1 MRPHGEWAE
10 VSSPTTV
17 LPRRPRG
24 VVPHADFRAALGTSW
39 SPPPALQSLGH
50 HLTLDAPTGLLAA
63 AAVPVEAYAGAELRF
78 TPAAEPADEPRE
90 PMTPGAAKPRL
101 LNRILGRQ
109 EPAPMPPAVPSPAP
123 PRLSTPESPELPN
136 RAGESRPALR
146 LPESRPTLAAAS
158 TPTVFRMPEA
168 QAMPTDVER
177 IRRSGPAPVEEMPPL
192 AGPLSADPGV
202 DAEVNLEVEHV
213 ATVDPAPSRR
223 SGSDGLEEKQLAAG
237 PLRVH
242 EPPAPAAQRPLL
254 GHRALGADLMAA
266 AAEVVLPRP
275 VAALAPVVLPAPVAG
290 RATTAPAGGSDLAP
304 PRPAGGWA
312 RPAAAYE
319 APPAPMAEPP
329 TYARASAGPAFDAAP
344 PRVARDVEL
353 PAPPAGPVEPEP
365 GLPDWWPA
373 QSTTWDVADADPG
386 TGQVDHVADRAP
398 TLDLPDLARPDLA
411 QLDIDLP
418 AVARSDVDLP
428 DLAGPAVTEPFADPS
443 RPAAARP
450 AATHTEPMLQ
460 RRIRQT
466 RDPATGMP
474 VTRRVA
480 WPLDVPTAHADPQ
493 AADGQP
499 EPEDRSPDDQDSGQP
514 HREQPA
520 PDLLPDAAPLEA
532 RQAPTVPGLRRV
544 VRVPAAAPE
553 TSRSQPPAFPL
564 VGPSDGDLRADL
576 PDLPDLHRF
585 APVELPEPS
594 RSDGSADESGSSDA
608 AAPASPA
615 ASPAARAKPA
625 PTADDVAGELRHTLL
640 VERER
645 FGVLADLW

>member
-39 SPPPALQSLGH
+39 SPPPALQPLGH

-63 AAVPVEAYAGAELRF
+63 AAVPVEAYVGAELRF
-78 TPAAEPADEPRE
+78 TPAAAEPADEPRE
-90 PMTPGAAKPRL
+90 PAATKPRL
-101 LNRILGRQ
+101 LDRILGRQ
-109 EPAPMPPAVPSPAP
+109 EAAPTPPAVPSPRPSALP
-123 PRLSTPESPELPN
+123 AEAIKDTPV
-136 RAGESRPALR
+136 LR
-146 LPESRPTLAAAS
+146 RPESRPTLTSAS
-158 TPTVFRMPEA
+158 TPTAFRIPETPP
-168 QAMPTDVER
+168 PTANVEPTH
-177 IRRSGPAPVEEMPPL
+177 RSGPAPVEETPLL
-192 AGPLSADPGV
+192 AGPLLADPGV
-202 DAEVNLEVEHV
+202 DITDL
-213 ATVDPAPSRR
+213 VDPDPDVRAARPLDRAPMPVDAEPTHR
-223 SGSDGLEEKQLAAG
+223 SGPVRVEEKQPAAG
-237 PLRVH
+237 QLRFQQQSM
-242 EPPAPAAQRPLL
+242 PAAQRPLL

-275 VAALAPVVLPAPVAG
+275 VAALAPVALPAPVAS
-290 RATTAPAGGSDLAP
+290 RATTSPASGSDLAP

-312 RPAAAYE
+312 RPAAPYA
-319 APPAPMAEPP
+319 APAAPMAEPAP
-329 TYARASAGPAFDAAP
+329 YARAAAGPAFDAAP
-344 PRVARDVEL
+344 PRVERDVEL

-386 TGQVDHVADRAP
+386 SAPVDPIADRAP
-398 TLDLPDLARPDLA
+398 TFDLPDLAL
-411 QLDIDLP
+411 LDVDLP
-418 AVARSDVDLP
+418 AVARPDVNLS
-428 DLAGPAVTEPFADPS
+428 DLAVPALAELFADPG

-460 RRIRQT
+460 RRIRPL
-466 RDPATGMP
+466 RDPASGMP

-480 WPLDVPTAHADPQ
+480 WPLDVPTAHADPR
-493 AADGQP
+493 ATDGQP
-499 EPEDRSPDDQDSGQP
+499 EPDDQDADEP
-514 HREQPA
+514 HREQPGA
-520 PDLLPDAAPLEA
+520 AILPDPAAPLAA
-532 RQAPTVPGLRRV
+532 RQVPTVPGLRRV
-544 VRVPAAAPE
+544 VRVPATAQE

-564 VGPSDGDLRADL
+564 VGPSDGDLPADL

-594 RSDGSADESGSSDA
+594 RSDATADESASSDA
-608 AAPASPA
+608 AAPAASSAPAA
-615 ASPAARAKPA
+615 ASPKAA